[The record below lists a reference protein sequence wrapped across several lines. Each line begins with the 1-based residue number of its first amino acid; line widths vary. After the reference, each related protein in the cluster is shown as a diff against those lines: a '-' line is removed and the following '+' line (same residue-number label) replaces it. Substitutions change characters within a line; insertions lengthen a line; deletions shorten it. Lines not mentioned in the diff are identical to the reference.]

1 MTGKLGIGIITYNRK
16 DILQTTISSIFR
28 HTKTPFEFVVADD
41 GSSDGT
47 PDLLKQLNVPH
58 VTGRNKGISWNR
70 NRVLWYLKEEK
81 GCDWILILEDDC
93 FPSTFGW
100 ELPWIEALER
110 YGHVNYMP
118 EITIEIDNDITSGSG
133 TAEDPFI
140 APMHQAFCVGY
151 HAKALSYVGYLDVR
165 FEKYGEEH
173 VEHTQ
178 RFLRAGYGGLSQ
190 YLSPER
196 GQLFY
201 LRGGLDTLPSHSHGN
216 PEIAQRNQ
224 AIHNSIR
231 HEPLYRHP
239 WRTDEQMF
247 EFREEIATALTRPP
261 VEPPS
266 DPQLFNSIISLGG
279 DGIVNRAIKNNF
291 HWAGLGLFDQ
301 LLVPFHT
308 LTAFLQHN
316 FAGLLSTTCL
326 YGYHDALRC
335 RDTLAIYH
343 NCLDKPAHVHISV
356 EMFHEQLPALQYRF
370 RSMIQ
375 EMDELCH
382 KTQRVLFI
390 RSWRDSLYYKGQH
403 RPDHSATPDF
413 RALTDAIAARYPEL
427 DFRIMFVNF
436 GNAYVDDPRM
446 IFANTRT
453 PDDSTAEEEL
463 AGWRDLFSK
472 HRITLL
478 QNR

>member
-1 MTGKLGIGIITYNRK
+1 MTGRLGIGIITYNRS
-16 DILQTTISSIFR
+16 DALRTTIASVLR
-28 HTKTPFEFVVADD
+28 HTSTPFEFVVADD
-41 GSSDGT
+41 GSTDDT
-47 PDLLKQLNVPH
+47 VELLKQQNIPC

-70 NRVLWYLKEEK
+70 NRILWYLKEEK
-81 GCDWILILEDDC
+81 GCDYILILEDDC
-93 FPSTFGW
+93 FPTTFGW
-100 ELPWIEALER
+100 EVPWIEALER
-110 YGHVNYMP
+110 YGHVNFMP

-133 TAEDPFI
+133 TATDPFI
-140 APMHQAFCVGY
+140 APIHQAYCVGY

-178 RFLRAGYGGLSQ
+178 RFLRAGYGGLLQ

-201 LRGGLDTLPSHSHGN
+201 LRGGLDTLPSHTHGN
-216 PEIAQRNQ
+216 PEIARRNQ
-224 AIHNSIR
+224 IIHDSIR

-247 EFREEIATALTRPP
+247 EFREEIATAMARPAA
-261 VEPPS
+261 EPQAA
-266 DPQLFNSIISLGG
+266 PQFFNSIISLGG
-279 DGIVNRAIKNNF
+279 DGIVNRAIKDSF
-291 HWAGLGLFDQ
+291 SWSGLGLFDQ
-301 LLVPFHT
+301 FLVPFHT
-308 LTAFLQHN
+308 LTSFFQHN
-316 FAGLLSTTCL
+316 FAGLLSTACL

-335 RDTLAIYH
+335 RDSLTVYH
-343 NCLDKPAHVHISV
+343 NCLDKPAQTRATV
-356 EMFHEQLPALQYRF
+356 EMFHDQLSALQYRF

-382 KTQRVLFI
+382 KTRRVLFI
-390 RSWRDSLYYKGQH
+390 RSWRDGLHYKGQH
-403 RPDHSATPDF
+403 RPAHSAEPDF

-436 GNAYVDDPRM
+436 DNAYVADPRM

-453 PDDSTAEEEL
+453 ADSCTPEEEL
-463 AGWRDLFSK
+463 AGWKALFPEYG
-472 HRITLL
+472 INL
-478 QNR
+478 QPR